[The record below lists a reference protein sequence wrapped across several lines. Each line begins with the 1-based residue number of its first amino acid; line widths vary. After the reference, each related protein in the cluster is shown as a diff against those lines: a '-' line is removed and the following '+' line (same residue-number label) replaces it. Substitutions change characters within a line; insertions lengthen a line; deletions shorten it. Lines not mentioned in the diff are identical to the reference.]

1 MVTPCAQIPCDGW
14 QRSRLTA
21 LTCAR
26 SLFQVLVVLLGWT
39 AGCREATSDLNQNP
53 PKSSANATATADT
66 QPLNGPPSKP
76 SLTLTPIEAQG
87 LQTWVSEQQGRVVLV
102 DCWALWCLN
111 CLEEMP
117 KIVAWEKH
125 WRDSGL
131 IVASLNFDPPG
142 DPEKRLEAA
151 AHLEELGAPFIPFQS
166 SVSPGSKAMD
176 DFGIDAGLPH
186 YRVYDRQGNLV
197 ATFDDAGP
205 ELEAQLQ
212 QLLETKA
219 P

>member
-1 MVTPCAQIPCDGW
+1 MASPVAQVPSVRS
-14 QRSRLTA
+14 QRSQLPA
-21 LTCAR
+21 LTCSR
-26 SLFQVLVVLLGWT
+26 NLSRVLVVLLGWS
-39 AGCREATSDLNQNP
+39 AGCREVTPDLNQNQSESP
-53 PKSSANATATADT
+53 PAASATADMDAIAE
-66 QPLNGPPSKP
+66 PPAKP
-76 SLTLTPIEAQG
+76 TVTLTPIDAQG
-87 LQTWVSEQQGRVVLV
+87 LQTWVSEQQGHVVLV

-117 KIVAWEKH
+117 RIVAWERL

-131 IVASLNFDPPG
+131 IVASINFDPPS
-142 DPEKRLEAA
+142 DSEKRREAA
-151 AHLEELGAPFIPFQS
+151 AHLAELGAPFIPFQS

-205 ELEAQLQ
+205 ELEAQLR

>member
-1 MVTPCAQIPCDGW
+1 MASPVSQVARVPAQQSRLAEFPCA
-14 QRSRLTA
+14 RNLSR
-21 LTCAR
+21 
-26 SLFQVLVVLLGWT
+26 VLVVLLGWS
-39 AGCREATSDLNQNP
+39 AGCREVTSDLNQNRLE
-53 PKSSANATATADT
+53 SESTAAADKHEIIE
-66 QPLNGPPSKP
+66 LGSKA
-76 SLTLTPIEAQG
+76 SLTLTPIDAQG
-87 LQTWVSEQQGRVVLV
+87 LQNWVNEQQGRVVLV

-117 KIVAWEKH
+117 RIVAWERQ
-125 WRDSGL
+125 WRGSGL

-142 DPEKRLEAA
+142 DLEKRLEAA
-151 AHLEELGAPFIPFQS
+151 AHLGDLGVSFIPFQS